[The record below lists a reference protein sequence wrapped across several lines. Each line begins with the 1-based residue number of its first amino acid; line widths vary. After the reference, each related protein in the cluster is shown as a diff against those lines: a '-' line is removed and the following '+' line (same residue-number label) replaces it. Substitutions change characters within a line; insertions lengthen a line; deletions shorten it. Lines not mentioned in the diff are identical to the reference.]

1 VGFRN
6 YRDLRVWQKAMQLA
20 EGVYLLAAGLPGSER
35 FGLAEQLRRAGVSV
49 PANIAEGYGRYR
61 SGEYIRFLEIANG
74 SLKELETHM
83 ILAQRLNF
91 LSVEQT
97 GQALDLAEDVGRMLT
112 MLRRRL
118 RSPSP

>member
-1 VGFRN
+1 M
-6 YRDLRVWQKAMQLA
+6 DLA
-20 EGVYLLAAGLPGSER
+20 ETIYLLAAALPGSER
-35 FGLAEQLRRAGVSV
+35 FGLAEQLRRASVSV

-61 SGEYIRFLEIANG
+61 PGEYIRFLEIANG

-97 GQALDLAEDVGRMLT
+97 GPALARAEEVGRMLT

-118 RSPSP
+118 RSPAP